1 MIATDKRKAI
11 FLLHQEGMAEREIAR
26 KLGLSRNTVRTII
39 RQGGERP
46 PRVRTDK
53 KRLAEELLRQ
63 LHHQCKGRI
72 VRVHEKL
79 VEEHGIAVCYS
90 TLTQMLRELGISTAQ
105 SARCQQVP
113 DEPGLEMQHDTTVY
127 QIELAGRPT
136 KLVASLLYL
145 RYSKRR
151 YLKFYR
157 AFDRFRM
164 KCFFHQA
171 LCFWGYCA
179 RQCIIDNTN
188 LARLRGTGAQAL
200 IHPEMEAFAR
210 EYGFVFRCHALKHA
224 NRKAGEERSFWTVET
239 NFLPG
244 RSFQTLEDL
253 NQQALAW
260 STERLDHKPQGKAKL
275 IPAKVFE
282 YECQHLLHLPAH
294 LPAPYRDH
302 VRGTDQYGFAAF
314 GANYYWVPGIKRED
328 VKLLEYDERLKI
340 YQHGQCLAEYPL
352 PPEGVKNQKFSPPG
366 QPPAGYP
373 RNRKR
378 PTETEEKYLRALA
391 PAVTA
396 YLDFALPTKGIQ
408 RHEFIRRLLGLS
420 RRMSVELL
428 TQSLERARKYRITSL
443 ETVERIALLYL
454 QQGTGLLP
462 SAEVD
467 GEFTQR
473 AAYQEG
479 CLTEAPDLSVYQ
491 DLSAEQAGPPADHQN
506 PS

>member
-1 MIATDKRKAI
+1 MIATDKRKAV
-11 FLLHQEGMAEREIAR
+11 FLLHQEGMPEREIAR
-26 KLGLSRNTVRTII
+26 KLGVSRNAVRTII

-46 PRVRTDK
+46 PRWRTDK
-53 KRLAEELLRQ
+53 KRLDEELLRRLYQ
-63 LHHQCKGRI
+63 ECQGWI
-72 VRVHEKL
+72 ARVHEKL
-79 VEEHGIAVCYS
+79 VEEHGLAVCYS

-127 QIELAGRPT
+127 QIELAGRRT
-136 KLVASLLYL
+136 KLVASLIYL

-151 YLKFYR
+151 YLKFYC

-188 LARLRGTGAQAL
+188 LARLRGTGAQAV
-200 IHPEMEAFAR
+200 IHPAMEAFAR
-210 EYGFVFRCHALKHA
+210 EYGFVFVCHALKHA

-244 RSFQTLEDL
+244 RTFQSLEDL
-253 NQQALAW
+253 NAQALQW
-260 STERLDHKPQGKAKL
+260 STARMDNKPQGRAKL
-275 IPAKVFE
+275 IPAKAFE
-282 YECQHLLHLPAH
+282 HEGHYLIQLPAH

-302 VRGTDQYGFAAF
+302 VRGTDQYGFLAF
-314 GANYYWVPGIKRED
+314 SANYYWVPGTQRQD
-328 VKLLEYDERLKI
+328 VKLLEYDERLKL

-352 PPEGVKNQKFSPPG
+352 PPDGVKNQKFSPPG
-366 QPPAGYP
+366 QPAPHQP
-373 RNRKR
+373 QNRKH
-378 PTETEEKYLRALA
+378 PTQAEEKYLRALA
-391 PAVTA
+391 PAINA
-396 YLDFALPTKGIQ
+396 YLDFALATKGLQ
-408 RHEFIRRLLGLS
+408 RHQFIRRLLALS

-428 TQSLERARKYRITSL
+428 SQSLERARTYRITSL
-443 ETVERIALLYL
+443 ETVERIARLYL
-454 QQGTGLLP
+454 QQGTRELP
-462 SAEVD
+462 SPEVD
-467 GEFTQR
+467 ADFTQR

-479 CLTEAPDLSVYQ
+479 SLTEPPDLSLYQ
-491 DLSAEQAGPPADHQN
+491 DPTADPPN

>member
-11 FLLHQEGMAEREIAR
+11 FLLHQEGMPASEIAR
-26 KLGLSRNTVRTII
+26 KLGVSRNTVRDII
-39 RQGGERP
+39 RQGGVRP

-53 KRLAEELLRQ
+53 KRLDEELLRR
-63 LHHQCKGRI
+63 LYHQCQGRV

-79 VEEHGIAVCYS
+79 AEEEGIAVCYP
-90 TLTQMLRELGISTAQ
+90 TLTRMLRELGVSTPQ
-105 SARCQQVP
+105 KVRCERVP

-127 QIELAGRPT
+127 QVELAGRRT

-157 AFDRFRM
+157 AFDRFKM

-171 LCFWGYCA
+171 LTFWGYSA

-188 LARLRGTGAQAL
+188 LARLRGTGSQAL
-200 IHPEMEAFAR
+200 MVPEMEAFAR
-210 EYGFVFRCHALKHA
+210 EYGFIFRCHALKHP

-244 RSFQTLEDL
+244 RAFQSLEDI
-253 NQQALAW
+253 NQQAFQW
-260 STERLDHKPQGKAKL
+260 STSRMDNKPQGRAQL

-282 YECQHLLHLPAH
+282 HECQYLLRLPAH

-302 VRGTDQYGFAAF
+302 HRGTDQYGFTAF
-314 GANYYWVPGIKRED
+314 GVNYYWVPGTKRED
-328 VKLLEYDERLKI
+328 IKLLEYEDRLKI

-352 PPEGVKNQKFSPPG
+352 PPDGVKNQRFSPPG
-366 QPPAGYP
+366 QPASGHPQ
-373 RNRKR
+373 NRKH
-378 PTETEEKYLRALA
+378 PTETEEKHLRALA
-391 PAVTA
+391 PAVNA

-408 RHEFIRRLLGLS
+408 RHDFIRRLLALS

-454 QQGTGLLP
+454 QQGTGQLP
-462 SAEVD
+462 LAEVD
-467 GEFTQR
+467 AHLTQR
-473 AAYQEG
+473 PAYQEG
-479 CLTEAPDLSVYQ
+479 SLTEPPDLSIYQ
-491 DLSAEQAGPPADHQN
+491 D
-506 PS
+506 PSSHE

>member
-11 FLLHQEGMAEREIAR
+11 YLLHQEGMAEREIAR

-46 PRVRTDK
+46 PQVRTDK
-53 KRLAEELLRQ
+53 KRLEEELLRQ
-63 LHHQCKGRI
+63 LHHQCQGRI
-72 VRVHEKL
+72 ARVHEKL

-105 SARCQQVP
+105 TVRCQQVP

-127 QIELAGRPT
+127 QIELAGHPT

-164 KCFFHQA
+164 KCFLHQA

-188 LARLRGTGAQAL
+188 LARLRGTGAQAV

-210 EYGFVFRCHALKHA
+210 EFGFVFRCHALKHP
-224 NRKAGEERSFWTVET
+224 NRKAGEERSFFTVET

-244 RSFQTLEDL
+244 RTFQSLEDL

-275 IPAKVFE
+275 IPAKAFE
-282 YECQHLLHLPAH
+282 YECQHLLHLLAH

-366 QPPAGYP
+366 QPAPHQP
-373 RNRKR
+373 QNRKR

-391 PAVTA
+391 PALTA

-462 SAEVD
+462 SADVD
-467 GEFTQR
+467 AQFTQR

-491 DLSAEQAGPPADHQN
+491 DPPADNQN
-506 PS
+506 SQP